1 MTATTNQIFLNGNT
15 LYHLIAFYK
24 LIMWFVCFLLFFL
37 NEISGKRAGSIE
49 ARVSVVAEM
58 S

>member
-24 LIMWFVCFLLFFL
+24 LIMWFVLGGGGF
-37 NEISGKRAGSIE
+37 K
-49 ARVSVVAEM
+49 
-58 S
+58 

>member
-24 LIMWFVCFLLFFL
+24 LIMWFVLGGFLL

-49 ARVSVVAEM
+49 KHASVLAEM

>member
-24 LIMWFVCFLLFFL
+24 LIMWFVCFFVCFFFL
-37 NEISGKRAGSIE
+37 MKYLEKEQAL
-49 ARVSVVAEM
+49 
-58 S
+58 